1 MATDNLHRRVLS
13 SGLVALTLL
22 LGAFACQADAASD
35 SKLHI
40 KGLDRGSLSDADL
53 NSGTSI
59 LIFFAGWS
67 PRCRDVVVRA
77 NRIQG
82 NWGNKARVSLID
94 FQESEADIRSF
105 LKGSNPT
112 VPVYLDS
119 DGEFSKRFA
128 VTQLPYLLVVRDG
141 KVLSQGR
148 LPEDADKAIAT
159 ALK

>member
-1 MATDNLHRRVLS
+1 MAIHIPHRRVLT

-22 LGAFACQADAASD
+22 LGAFACQAGAASG
-35 SKLHI
+35 SKLQI
-40 KGLDRGSLSDADL
+40 KGLDRGSLSDSDL

-67 PRCRDVVVRA
+67 PRCRDVVERA
-77 NRIQG
+77 NQIQG
-82 NWGNKARVSLID
+82 KWGEKARVGLID

-105 LKGSNPT
+105 LKGANTT

-128 VTQLPYLLVVRDG
+128 VTQLPYLLIMREG

-148 LPEDADKAIAT
+148 LPEDADKAIAS